1 MQRGRGGIIT
11 FLIRFRVVL
20 TLAREGCPVTRP
32 PDRERKRL
40 EQANHQIAQLKN
52 QISHQ
57 LQIIQRLQVKGKR
70 REDAAAML
78 STLEDT
84 LRLVE
89 RHRALILE
97 RLQETK

>member
-1 MQRGRGGIIT
+1 M
-11 FLIRFRVVL
+11 
-20 TLAREGCPVTRP
+20 TRP
-32 PDRERKRL
+32 PDRERKHL
-40 EQANHQIAQLKN
+40 DQASRQIAQLKN

-70 REDAAAML
+70 RDDAVAML

-89 RHRALILE
+89 RHRTLILE
-97 RLQETK
+97 RLQQTK

>member
-1 MQRGRGGIIT
+1 
-11 FLIRFRVVL
+11 
-20 TLAREGCPVTRP
+20 VTRP